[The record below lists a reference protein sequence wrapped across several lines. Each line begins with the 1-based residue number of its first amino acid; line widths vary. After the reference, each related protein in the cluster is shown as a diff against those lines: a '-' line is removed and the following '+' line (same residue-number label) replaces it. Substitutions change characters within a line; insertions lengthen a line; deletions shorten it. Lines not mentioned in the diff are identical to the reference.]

1 MARTKLPLEE
11 ILSKVSQIQA
21 GSVSIGQPNT
31 QRKAYSAVQKQG
43 KSIKIAKRARRS
55 ESQTQQP
62 REKQRKRK
70 ERFWIANIQT

>member
-1 MARTKLPLEE
+1 MDE
-11 ILSKVSQIQA
+11 ILAQVSQIQA
-21 GSVSIGQPNT
+21 ASVCIGQANM

-62 REKQRKRK
+62 RERKRKRK
-70 ERFWIANIQT
+70 ERF